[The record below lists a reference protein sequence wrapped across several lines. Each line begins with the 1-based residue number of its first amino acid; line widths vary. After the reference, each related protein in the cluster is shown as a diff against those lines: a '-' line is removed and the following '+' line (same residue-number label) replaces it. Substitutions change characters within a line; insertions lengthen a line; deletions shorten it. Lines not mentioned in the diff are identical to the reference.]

1 MKRKTV
7 FIKKALATIMI
18 AATLLSACGTS
29 EEATEEVTE
38 EKGDIAEGAA
48 EEKEDITEEAV
59 EEKRDITLTLAVRGE
74 SAYDIDKE
82 LNERFAEET
91 GIKIDM
97 QVIPSDQFDNVI
109 STKMAV
115 GEGPDMFL
123 GSTAMQ
129 MAKYNPEQYLADLSD
144 EEWVSRYTESAKAA
158 SSFNGKIYALNMWA
172 SDAWGM
178 LYDSTLFEKL
188 NIKVPTNFDEFVE
201 ACEILKENGI
211 TPIYEPGKDTWLL
224 PGYFKN
230 TGAAVEAANPGAFE
244 AINSGEKKFADYP
257 EFLQAMENF
266 KVLSDNGYFSEDVL
280 SEAYGD
286 GSAGAQAMAS
296 GKYGMYL
303 VWSSFCL
310 DIAKVDGGAPADKWK
325 MFNSPLYGDC
335 TIAESS
341 TGGLAYY
348 ANKSSENLEAVKE
361 YFNWRMKPENLEEF
375 YKGRDDLAAVKPFT
389 ELADMPTNPALE
401 SYIEMGGGV
410 VVDNLEAKVN
420 YINGD
425 LIGKTMQDVM
435 TGSKTPEEAIKAI
448 DADRAKTLEAFEAQ

>member
-1 MKRKTV
+1 MKKKTL
-7 FIKKALATIMI
+7 ITKKAWLPIAMSFALLTGCGAQSAGTEAPASQAT
-18 AATLLSACGTS
+18 SAKS
-29 EEATEEVTE
+29 EEADT
-38 EKGDIAEGAA
+38 KAA
-48 EEKEDITEEAV
+48 G
-59 EEKRDITLTLAVRGE
+59 EKRDITLTLAVRGE
-74 SAYDIDKE
+74 ATRDVDK
-82 LNERFAEET
+82 LMMERFTEET

-97 QVIPSDQFDNVI
+97 QVIPGDQFDNVI

-123 GSTAMQ
+123 GSTGMQ
-129 MAKYNPEQYLADLSD
+129 MAKYNPEQYLADLSG
-144 EEWVSRYTESAKAA
+144 EEWVSRYTEGAKTA
-158 SSFNGKIYALNMWA
+158 SSFNGKTYALNIWA

-178 LYDSTLFEKL
+178 MYDSALFESL
-188 NIKVPTNFDEFVE
+188 NIKVPTNFEEFVD
-201 ACEILKENGI
+201 ACETLKQNGI

-230 TGAAVEAANPGAFE
+230 TGAAVEKANPGAFA
-244 AINSGEKKFADYP
+244 AINAGEKKFADYP
-257 EFLQAMENF
+257 EFVKAFENF
-266 KVLSDNGYFSEDVL
+266 QVLSDNGYFSEDVL

-310 DIAKVDGGAPADKWK
+310 DIAKLEGGAPVEKWK

-341 TGGLAYY
+341 TGGLAFY
-348 ANKSSENLEAVKE
+348 ANKDSEKLDAVKE
-361 YFNWRMKPENLEEF
+361 YFNWRVKPENLKEF
-375 YKGRDDLAAVKPFT
+375 YEGRDDLAAVKPFT

-401 SYIEMGGGV
+401 SYLEMGGQV
-410 VVDNLEAKVN
+410 ILDNLEAKVN

-425 LIGKTMQDVM
+425 LIGKIMQDIL
-435 TGSKTPEEAIKAI
+435 TGSKTPQQAVDAI
-448 DADRAKTLEAFEAQ
+448 DADRTKTLEAFENQ